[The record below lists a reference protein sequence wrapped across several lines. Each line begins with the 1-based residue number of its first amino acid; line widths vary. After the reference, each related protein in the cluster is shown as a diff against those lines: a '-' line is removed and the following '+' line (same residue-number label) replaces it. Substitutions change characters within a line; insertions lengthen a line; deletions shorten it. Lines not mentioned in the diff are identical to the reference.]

1 MRMSVLPLL
10 AALVL
15 GAATAFLVSC
25 GGGDNLIPSN
35 DASSIENALDQV
47 SSDFHA
53 GHCQAAQQAVT
64 KLNGALVNLPDSVDS
79 RLRSR
84 LRSGIA
90 HLDQRVQATCTETQ
104 TQQQTQ
110 TEQQTQTQKTNTDTN
125 TQTDTNTDTGTT
137 STGTTSTG
145 TTSTGTTSTGT
156 TSTGTTSTGTTGT
169 TTGDTTGGT
178 PSGGGG

>member
-1 MRMSVLPLL
+1 MRMGVLPLL

-15 GAATAFLVSC
+15 GAATAFLVAC
-25 GGGDNLIPSN
+25 GDDGRIPSS
-35 DASSIENALDQV
+35 DASSLENALDQV
-47 SSDFHA
+47 SADFDA
-53 GHCQAAQQAVT
+53 GKCEAAQQAIT

-84 LRSGIA
+84 LRSGIT
-90 HLDQRVQATCTETQ
+90 HLDERVAATCSESQTQTQTQTQ

-110 TEQQTQTQKTNTDTN
+110 TE
-125 TQTDTNTDTGTT
+125 TQTDTDTDTDTGTT

-156 TSTGTTSTGTTGT
+156 TSTGTTGTGTTGT
-169 TTGDTTGGT
+169 TTGGDTTGGT
-178 PSGGGG
+178 PPGSGR